1 MSYAHP
7 TAQATP
13 ELHDPILRGERH
25 PDGFVDAMIAA
36 GALVAWAD
44 GSVHPVERLAILV
57 YIRRSGLFLLRR
69 RDVLEIFDQRVR
81 ELQHDSTSAMQA
93 TFGLLGDFSGT
104 RLAWIVLRAAEHV
117 AGADSRMQD
126 SELMA
131 IRSVGA
137 ALGLPTDSLG
147 GPLSA

>member
-81 ELQHDSTSAMQA
+81 ELQHEFNLCHAGDLRSARR
-93 TFGLLGDFSGT
+93 LLGHQAGLD
-104 RLAWIVLRAAEHV
+104 RAAGSRACRRGQLAD
-117 AGADSRMQD
+117 AGT
-126 SELMA
+126 
-131 IRSVGA
+131 
-137 ALGLPTDSLG
+137 PN
-147 GPLSA
+147 